1 MSLKKTVTIE
11 EPHATFENEPAGWTW
26 KVLKVYCSAK
36 SDRKDE
42 YARWFIA
49 AKSPMT
55 FGEYE
60 MGDTYIKDI
69 VTYGALTSATDE
81 FKQYYTELTKGAIG

>member
-1 MSLKKTVTIE
+1 MSLKKTVE
-11 EPHATFENEPAGWTW
+11 MENPHATFTNLMAGWTW

-36 SDRKDE
+36 SDKKDE

-49 AKSPMT
+49 ARSPHT
-55 FGEYE
+55 FGSYE

-69 VTYGALTSATDE
+69 LDYGQLESATDE
-81 FKQYYTELTKGAIG
+81 FRTYFEELQA